1 MRVTAV
7 GDCGVDR
14 YLDLKADRPGGVSLN
29 FAVNASQLFPDQTAV
44 SVVTSLG
51 SDPEADLVRAAVHDL
66 GIDACFAD
74 SKGAT
79 SIQYIDREPS
89 GEKVFVNYEA
99 GVLAT
104 YEVGARERAI
114 IAESDV
120 LMAVVY
126 AGVVR
131 LFSSVMKTP
140 SAGLRAVDFGGLVH
154 LDDPVGL
161 VDDNAGDFDVGFF
174 GLDVDQE
181 DLVNSL
187 EAIALRHKRLF
198 VVTLG
203 EHGSLAI
210 GGDHRLWCSATPVDG
225 VVDTT
230 GAGDT
235 FAAGVLAA
243 YTDSQ
248 NVALSLRKGADA
260 AAETVARVGAFDAEM
275 TPWE

>member
-14 YLDLKADRPGGVSLN
+14 YLDLKADRPGGISLN
-29 FAVNASQLFPDQTAV
+29 FAVNARRVFPPDTVVGVITA
-44 SVVTSLG
+44 LG
-51 SDPEADLVRAAVHDL
+51 GDPEAAFVRAAIREL
-66 GIDACFAD
+66 AIDACLVDAE
-74 SKGAT
+74 GAT

-114 IAESDV
+114 IGESDI

-126 AGVVR
+126 AGVLR
-131 LFSSVMKTP
+131 FFSSVMKSP
-140 SAGLRAVDFGGLVH
+140 SAGLRAVDFGALVH

-161 VDDNAGDFDVGFF
+161 VDDHAGEFDIGFF
-174 GLDVDQE
+174 GLGANQE
-181 DLVNSL
+181 DLIGSL

-203 EHGSLAI
+203 EHGSIAI
-210 GGDHRLWCSATPVDG
+210 GGDQRLCCPATPVAE

-235 FAAGVLAA
+235 YAAGFLGV
-243 YTDSQ
+243 YHDSG

-260 AAETVARVGAFDAEM
+260 AAETVARIGAFDAEM
-275 TPWE
+275 TPWA

>member
-29 FAVNASQLFPDQTAV
+29 FAVNARRLFPDHTDVGVITA
-44 SVVTSLG
+44 LG
-51 SDPEADLVRAAVHDL
+51 SDPEAAFVRAAVEEL
-66 GIDACFAD
+66 SIDACLAEAT
-74 SKGAT
+74 GTT
-79 SIQYIDREPS
+79 SIQYIDRKPS

-114 IAESDV
+114 IAETDV

-126 AGVVR
+126 AGVVPF
-131 LFSSVMKTP
+131 FSSVMAAP
-140 SAGLRAVDFGGLVH
+140 SAGLRAVDFGALVH
-154 LDDPVGL
+154 LDDPVEL
-161 VDDNAGDFDVGFF
+161 VDDHAGDFDVGFF

-203 EHGSLAI
+203 EHGSLAM
-210 GGDHRLWCSATPVDG
+210 GGDQRLWCPATTVDK

-235 FAAGVLAA
+235 FAAGFLSA
-243 YTDSQ
+243 YADSR
-248 NVALSLRKGADA
+248 NVALGLRKGADA
-260 AAETVARVGAFDAEM
+260 AAETVVRVGAFDAEM
-275 TPWE
+275 TPWA

>member
-1 MRVTAV
+1 
-7 GDCGVDR
+7 
-14 YLDLKADRPGGVSLN
+14 
-29 FAVNASQLFPDQTAV
+29 
-44 SVVTSLG
+44 
-51 SDPEADLVRAAVHDL
+51 
-66 GIDACFAD
+66 
-74 SKGAT
+74 
-79 SIQYIDREPS
+79 
-89 GEKVFVNYEA
+89 
-99 GVLAT
+99 
-104 YEVGARERAI
+104 
-114 IAESDV
+114 
-120 LMAVVY
+120 
-126 AGVVR
+126 
-131 LFSSVMKTP
+131 MKTP
-140 SAGLRAVDFGGLVH
+140 LAGLRAVDFGALVH

-161 VDDNAGDFDVGFF
+161 VADNAGDFDVGFF

-203 EHGSLAI
+203 ENGSLAI
-210 GGDHRLWCSATPVDG
+210 GGDYRLWCPATPVDG

-235 FAAGVLAA
+235 FAAGFLAA
-243 YTDSQ
+243 YTDSR